1 MYARDCV
8 KACTVC
14 THNLCMHTNAQVRP
28 LIWFVFIF
36 CFYYKSPPL
45 CSQECIRALG
55 RKGAHLPFRGSV
67 LTQVHTYIWTYMY
80 TCDNRHT
87 CVMVQGWKLGGSKNT
102 VGLHLRCSPATLMWC
117 SSGKGSCQ
125 SPAQPKPVYASLI
138 SGCHLSY
145 FARFCF
151 TMIHNTT

>member
-1 MYARDCV
+1 MYAKDCV

-14 THNLCMHTNAQVRP
+14 THNMCMHTNAQVRP

-67 LTQVHTYIWTYMY
+67 LTQVHTYVHTYE
-80 TCDNRHT
+80 HT
-87 CVMVQGWKLGGSKNT
+87 CTHATIEIHVSWCRGESWVDQRILWAYIHDVALLYVIVVSCLG
-102 VGLHLRCSPATLMWC
+102 VLE
-117 SSGKGSCQ
+117 
-125 SPAQPKPVYASLI
+125 QP
-138 SGCHLSY
+138 
-145 FARFCF
+145 
-151 TMIHNTT
+151 